1 MKEIIEEFVCT
12 VTKDNRTITVTY
24 CHPTYSHSGTC
35 IFESH
40 NTMGTSKPIRQK
52 FIIMT
57 SCEMGDVIEYI
68 YQTRGLTS
76 EDFNEVSLLI
86 REHSREQAELVSE

>member
-1 MKEIIEEFVCT
+1 MREIIEEFVCT

-24 CHPTYSHSGTC
+24 CHPTYSHSGSC
-35 IFESH
+35 VFETH
-40 NTMGTSKPIRQK
+40 NMMGTSKPIRQK

-76 EDFNEVSLLI
+76 EDFNDVNLLI
-86 REHSREQAELVSE
+86 REHSREQVELVSE

>member
-1 MKEIIEEFVCT
+1 MREILDEFVCT

-24 CHPTYSHSGTC
+24 CHPTYSHSGSC
-35 IFESH
+35 IFETH
-40 NTMGTSKPIRQK
+40 NMMGTSKPIRQK

-68 YQTRGLTS
+68 YQTRGITS
-76 EDFNEVSLLI
+76 EDFNDVNLLI

>member
-40 NTMGTSKPIRQK
+40 QTMGISKPIRQK

-57 SCEMGDVIEYI
+57 ECNMGDIIEYI

-76 EDFNEVSLLI
+76 DDFNEVNQLI
-86 REHSREQAELVSE
+86 REHSRGQAESLPE

>member
-1 MKEIIEEFVCT
+1 
-12 VTKDNRTITVTY
+12 
-24 CHPTYSHSGTC
+24 
-35 IFESH
+35 
-40 NTMGTSKPIRQK
+40 MGTSKPIRQK